1 MAEPKMIKKGK
12 WRIRFKYKDPITN
25 TWKDKMFTGKT
36 KKEVESLE
44 TDFLAKISRGE
55 KVQHT
60 NLIDFFN
67 EYVETF
73 KKGNVSN
80 RTLRRYYLT
89 GKNLESFFGKKQTL
103 SGVTKL
109 SYQKFLNWLGTEG
122 GQKGDPLSKNTV
134 KNRHEICKAIFL
146 EAMDM
151 RLITSNPARNAK
163 LTGVDPVRDK
173 EITISFEDTKK
184 FRSTLLARP
193 DTISK
198 YFVLTQLYTGCRY
211 QEVAALFWTDLDE
224 KHGVIN
230 IERAYQYDEEER
242 GLGDTKTPDGVRGVD
257 VPYSLFMELKKHKK
271 IQNERIV
278 LGKVK
283 NPRNLIFVNE
293 RNTWPIT
300 NDAVNDYIE
309 ETCKLADVPRITSHG
324 FRHARADALILAE
337 ADPIYIKSQLGH
349 KNVSQSY
356 EYASVTQ
363 ENRKKNKEKVFNY
376 MKDLL

>member
-12 WRIRFKYKDPITN
+12 WRIRLKYKDPITN
-25 TWKDKMFTGKT
+25 VWKDKMFTAKT
-36 KKEVESLE
+36 KKAVEALE
-44 TDFLAKISRGE
+44 TEFLGKISRGE
-55 KVQHT
+55 MVHQT

-89 GKNLESFFGKKQTL
+89 GKNLEQFFGNKQTL

-109 SYQKFLNWLGTEG
+109 NYQKFLNWLGNEG

-134 KNRHEICKAIFL
+134 KNRHEICKTVFL

-151 RLITSNPARNAK
+151 RIIASNPTRNAK
-163 LTGVDPVRDK
+163 MTGVDPIRNR
-173 EITISFEDTKK
+173 EITISYEDTKK
-184 FRSTLLARP
+184 FRSALLSRP

-211 QEVAALFWTDLDE
+211 QEIAALFWTDLDE
-224 KHGVIN
+224 NHGVIN
-230 IERAYQYDEEER
+230 IERAYQYDESDR
-242 GLGDTKTPDGVRGVD
+242 GLGDTKTPNGVREVD
-257 VPYSLFMELKKHKK
+257 VPYSLFMELKKYKK
-271 IQNERIV
+271 IQNERII

-293 RNTWPIT
+293 RNTWPIS

-309 ETCKLADVPRITSHG
+309 ETCKLANVPRITSHG

-349 KNVSQSY
+349 KNISQSY

-363 ENRKKNKEKVFNY
+363 ENRKKNKDKVFNY
-376 MKDLL
+376 MKDFL

>member
-1 MAEPKMIKKGK
+1 MAEPKRLENGN
-12 WRIRFKYKDPITN
+12 WRLRFRYKDPITSE
-25 TWKDKMFTGKT
+25 WKDKMITDVT
-36 KKEVESLE
+36 KKAVNAKKV
-44 TDFLAKISRGE
+44 DFLAKVSSGE
-55 KVQHT
+55 MVKQT
-60 NLIDFFN
+60 NLINFFN

-73 KKGNVSN
+73 KNGNVSN
-80 RTLRRYYLT
+80 RTLRRYVLT
-89 GKNLESFFGKKQTL
+89 GKNLEQFFGTKQTL
-103 SGVTKL
+103 AGITKL
-109 SYQKFLNWLGTEG
+109 NYQKFLNWLGSEG

-134 KNRHEICKAIFL
+134 KNRHEICKAVFL

-151 RLITSNPARNAK
+151 RIISSNPARNAK
-163 LTGVDPVRDK
+163 LTGVDPVHNK
-173 EITISFEDTKK
+173 EITISYEDTKK

-211 QEVAALFWTDLDE
+211 QEVAALYWTDLNE
-224 KHGVIN
+224 QHGLIN
-230 IERAYQYDEEER
+230 IERAYQYDEEDR

-283 NPRNLIFVNE
+283 NPRNLVFVNE

-309 ETCKLADVPRITSHG
+309 ETCKLAGVPRITSHG

-349 KNVSQSY
+349 KNISQSY

-376 MKDLL
+376 MKDLY